1 MYSYLQ
7 PLWLSVALIA
17 AAMPT
22 GINVYLFGLR
32 YDTGSAP
39 AATAIL
45 LSTRLLVVNVA
56 VVLLFFGRV
65 LAKFSEKMRFIICIE
80 GGGDPYKCRK
90 GRGWIWPSGNIV

>member
-1 MYSYLQ
+1 MYSNLQ
-7 PLWLSVALIA
+7 PSWLSGALIA

-45 LSTRLLVVNVA
+45 LSSGVLVVNVA
-56 VVLLFFGRV
+56 VVLLFLACASQVFVKDALYHLHRGRWR
-65 LAKFSEKMRFIICIE
+65 LL
-80 GGGDPYKCRK
+80 
-90 GRGWIWPSGNIV
+90 

>member
-1 MYSYLQ
+1 MYSNLQ

-45 LSTRLLVVNVA
+45 LSTRILVVSVA
-56 VVLLFFGRV
+56 IVLLFLG
-65 LAKFSEKMRFIICIE
+65 MC
-80 GGGDPYKCRK
+80 
-90 GRGWIWPSGNIV
+90 

>member
-56 VVLLFFGRV
+56 VVLLFFGV
-65 LAKFSEKMRFIICIE
+65 C
-80 GGGDPYKCRK
+80 
-90 GRGWIWPSGNIV
+90 